1 MQPRG
6 VKLRH
11 STMRVG
17 GVVRRRE
24 FITRLG
30 SAAAAWPLAARAQ
43 VTGRHYRIAMLGLR
57 DRKASSTNL
66 GKPDLWKA
74 AISIL
79 MAAALALPRLPTR
92 QPPLS

>member
-43 VTGRHYRIAMLGLR
+43 VTGRHYRIAILGPQRSENFLDELR
-57 DRKASSTNL
+57 QTGFVEGRNL
-66 GKPDLWKA
+66 DIG
-74 AISIL
+74 SR
-79 MAAALALPRLPTR
+79 ALALPLLLTR
-92 QPPLS
+92 RSPLS